1 MSEHKSPSPAGLVV
15 RIAVIVGFAAGV
27 VLLMLYLA
35 ETFSP
40 KVPPLHAAGTTP
52 APTTLSTLVTATLV
66 KRPVVESAVGTVR
79 ATSEATIS
87 SRLSARVVAVP
98 LRAGQQVSQR
108 DLLVQLDDSDLKA
121 RLQQV
126 EAQVRAAVAARDQ
139 ASRDEQRLR
148 GLPERGAATQFEYDQ
163 ALARLQAAAA
173 EVQRAEQAVVE
184 VRSLLEYTALRAP
197 MSGIVVDKRV
207 EVGDTVTPGQVLLTM
222 YDPSKMQLEASVRE
236 SLAARLRVGQSIAV
250 KLDALEHG
258 CDGTVSEI
266 VPRAEAAS
274 RSFLVKVTGPCPEG
288 IYSGM
293 FGRLLIPLDE
303 EQVLLV
309 PASAVR
315 RVGQLQLVDVLQDGQ
330 LVRRSVR
337 IGRTFDGMLEIVSG
351 LSDGDQVALE
361 PQVER
366 TRGS

>member
-1 MSEHKSPSPAGLVV
+1 MTSNRRPALLG
-15 RIAVIVGFAAGV
+15 RIALIVGFTAGV

-35 ETFSP
+35 GTFSP
-40 KVPPLHAAGTTP
+40 KVPATSSPGASRP
-52 APTTLSTLVTATLV
+52 ATTLPALATATLV
-66 KRPVVESAVGTVR
+66 RRPVVESAVGTVR
-79 ATSEATIS
+79 ATSETTIS

-98 LRAGQQVSQR
+98 LRAGQQVSKG
-108 DLLVQLDDSDLKA
+108 DLLVQLDDSDLRA

-139 ASRDEQRLR
+139 ATREEARLR

-163 ALARLQAAAA
+163 AFARLQAATA

-184 VRSLLEYTALRAP
+184 VRSLLEYATMRAP
-197 MSGIVVDKRV
+197 MSGIVVDKKV

-222 YDPSKMQLEASVRE
+222 YDPTKMQLEASVRE
-236 SLAARLRVGQSIAV
+236 SLAARLRVGQTIAV
-250 KLDALEHG
+250 KLDALGHG
-258 CDGTVSEI
+258 CDGTISEI
-266 VPRAEAAS
+266 VPRAEATS

-337 IGRTFDGMLEIVSG
+337 VGRTMDGMLEIVSG
-351 LSDGDQVALE
+351 LSHGDQVALE
-361 PQVER
+361 AQAER

>member
-1 MSEHKSPSPAGLVV
+1 MTPTRPAAPLLRV
-15 RIAVIVGFAAGV
+15 AVIVGFSAGV

-35 ETFSP
+35 GTFSP
-40 KVPPLHAAGTTP
+40 KVPGDPAPAG
-52 APTTLSTLVTATLV
+52 ARRPTTLPALATATRV

-87 SRLSARVVAVP
+87 SRLAARVVAVP
-98 LRAGQQVSQR
+98 LRAGQQVGKG

-126 EAQVRAAVAARDQ
+126 EAQVRAALATREQ
-139 ASRDEQRLR
+139 ATREEARLR

-163 ALARLQAAAA
+163 AQARLQAAIA

-184 VRSLLEYTALRAP
+184 VRSLLEYATLRAP
-197 MSGIVVDKRV
+197 MSGIVVDKKV
-207 EVGDTVTPGQVLLTM
+207 EIGDTVTPGQVLLTM

-236 SLAARLRVGQSIAV
+236 SLAARLRVGQTIAV
-250 KLDALEHG
+250 KLDALEHA
-258 CDGTVSEI
+258 CDGTISEI

-288 IYSGM
+288 VYSGM

-315 RVGQLQLVDVLQDGQ
+315 RVGQLQLVDVLRDGQ

-337 IGRTFDGMLEIVSG
+337 VGRSIEGMLEIVSG
-351 LSDGDQVALE
+351 LSEGERVALE
-361 PQVER
+361 PQAER